1 MKTKFLLIGTCII
14 TLSFFISCNSD
25 EKTNDGSSGAITN
38 DEIIA
43 NAKIDAS
50 VEDVTNIAEDQFSAQ
65 LNINSKPS
73 GPIKSFLPSCATI
86 TTVLTNNTWTK
97 TVDFGVEGCT
107 LNNGNTVKGKMVVS
121 FSNDFSSSTQTI
133 SYTFEGFYHNGR
145 KLQGSKSIVRT
156 IKETNILVTPHPVST
171 ASIDLTI
178 TFDDGKVY
186 TRKGSLVKEMTSGY
200 DTWFDWDDNVFVVT
214 GSGSTTFPNGD
225 TFSAEITTPLEFNAA
240 CRKSIAVKGIVSIT
254 KNGASAIID
263 YGSGECDTLAT
274 VTKDGV
280 TEEIDLKK

>member
-1 MKTKFLLIGTCII
+1 MKTKLLLISTFI
-14 TLSFFISCNSD
+14 TMSFFISCNSD
-25 EKTNDGSSGAITN
+25 EKTNDGLGAAITN
-38 DEIIA
+38 EEIVT

-50 VEDVTNIAEDQFSAQ
+50 VEDVTDIAEDQFSSQ
-65 LNINSKPS
+65 LNVNAKPNE
-73 GPIKSFLPSCATI
+73 PIKKYLPSCATI

-121 FSNDFSSSTQTI
+121 FSNDFTSSTQTI
-133 SYTFEGFYHNGR
+133 SYTFDGFYHNG
-145 KLQGSKSIVRT
+145 KKIQGSKSIVRT
-156 IKETNILVTPHPVST
+156 IKETNLLVTAHPVSI

-186 TRKGSLVKEMTSGY
+186 TRKGTLTKEMTSGY

-225 TFSAEITTPLEFNAA
+225 TFSAEITTPLEFNAS
-240 CRKSIAVKGIVSIT
+240 CRKSIAVKGIASIT
-254 KNGASAIID
+254 KNGAIATID
-263 YGSGECDTLAT
+263 YGSGECDTLVK

-280 TEEIDLKK
+280 TEEVDMKK

>member
-1 MKTKFLLIGTCII
+1 MKTKLLLISTCI
-14 TLSFFISCNSD
+14 TVSFFISCNSD
-25 EKTNDGSSGAITN
+25 EKTNDGSGAAITN
-38 DEIIA
+38 DEIIT
-43 NAKIDAS
+43 NSKIDAS
-50 VEDVTNIAEDQFSAQ
+50 VEDVTNIAEDQFSSQ

-73 GPIKSFLPSCATI
+73 GQIKNFLPSCATI

-121 FSNDFSSSTQTI
+121 FSNDFTSSTQTI
-133 SYTFEGFYHNGR
+133 SYTFEGFYHNG
-145 KLQGSKSIVRT
+145 KEIQGSKSIVRT
-156 IKETNILVTPHPVST
+156 IKETNLLVTPHPVST
-171 ASIDLTI
+171 ASIDLTVK
-178 TFDDGKVY
+178 FDDGKIY
-186 TRKGSLVKEMTSGY
+186 SRKGTLIKEMTSGY

-254 KNGASAIID
+254 KNGATATID
-263 YGSGECDTLAT
+263 YGSGECDTLVK

-280 TEEIDLKK
+280 TEEVDLKK